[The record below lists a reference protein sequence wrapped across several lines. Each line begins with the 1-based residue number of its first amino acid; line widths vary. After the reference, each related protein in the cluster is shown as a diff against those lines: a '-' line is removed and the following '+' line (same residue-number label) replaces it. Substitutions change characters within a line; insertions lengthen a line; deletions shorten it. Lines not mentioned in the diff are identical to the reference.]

1 MKDTASSCMVVA
13 TLIAT
18 VMFAAAFSVPG
29 GNDDDTGRPIFLT
42 KKSFLVFAI
51 SDALAL
57 FSSATSILIFLSI
70 LTSRYAEEDF
80 LESLPNRLIIGLA
93 TLFIS
98 VATMMI
104 AFCATLFIVLGP
116 ELVWVANPMALVA
129 CVPSQGRKPNS
140 FLFPVSSTPGNLPVT
155 VFLSGHLPIS
165 QLSGTGTKEDP
176 RAPRHAHFHGRR
188 VRRFSGDA
196 PPPPASPAADQHPYL
211 PGSPI
216 RALHVPLLG
225 IFVSVSPPNSL
236 SGEVP
241 ATFSTPIPAR
251 ALGSVLLPFWCEN
264 YLSWSASVEL
274 WFMGQGYE
282 DHLVTQEADIPE
294 AYKTCFKFWTQA
306 KGLYTND
313 IQRLYKVASAI
324 VHLSQ
329 QDLDLSTYI
338 GQIASLKEQFL
349 TVMPLTPDVGAQQTQ
364 LDKFFMVLT
373 LIGLRPDLEPIRDQ
387 ILGSS
392 SVPSLDD
399 VFARLLRIS
408 STQTLP
414 SDSAS
419 DSSVL
424 VSQTTSRGGR
434 SGTRGRGQRPH
445 CTYCNKLGHTRDRC
459 YQLHGRPPR
468 TAHMAQSSDS
478 PLPQPPSSSASQ
490 TSQASIASVAQ
501 PGNASACLTHTSSLG
516 PWILDSGASDHLSG
530 NKDLFSS
537 ITTTSDLPTVTLA
550 NGSQTVAKGIGLA
563 LPLPSLPLTSVLYTP
578 ECPFNLISIS
588 KITRT
593 LNCSI
598 TFSDKFVT
606 LQDRSTGKTIGIG
619 RESQGLYHLTS
630 DSSPAVCISTD
641 APLLIHN
648 RLGHPSLSK
657 FQKMVPRFSTLS
669 SLPCESCQLGKHTR
683 VSFPKRLNNRA
694 KSPFELVHTDVWGPC
709 RTASTLGFQYFVT
722 FIDDYSRCTWLF
734 LMKNRAELFSIFQK
748 FYTEIQTQFNI
759 SIRVLRS
766 DNAREYF
773 SAQFTSFM
781 SHHGILHQSSCA
793 HTPQQNGVAERKNRH
808 LVETARTLLLH
819 SHVPFRFWG
828 DAVLTAC
835 YLINRMPSSVL
846 HDQIPHSLLFPDQPL
861 YFLPPRVFGCT
872 CFVHILTPGQ
882 DKLSAKAMKCL
893 FLGYSRLQ
901 KGYRCYSLETHR
913 YFISADVTFFE
924 DSPFFSTTSESLPVS
939 EVLPIPIVSPPDAMP
954 PRPLQ
959 VYHRRPRVVAPLP
972 FLRHLLTHFL
982 SLRLHLPRLCL
993 LLMTYPLLFGKAG
1006 DRQWWMK
1013 WLLCT
1018 LMALG
1023 NLVVLPSGKST
1034 VGCRW
1039 VYAVK
1044 VGPDGQVD
1052 RLKARL
1058 VAKGYTQVYGSDYGD
1073 TFSPVA
1079 KIASVRLLLSMAA
1092 MCSWPLYQL
1101 DIKNAFLH
1109 GDLARK
1115 FIWSNLLCIYLVVYV
1130 DDIVITGSDQDGI
1143 QKLKQHLFTHFQT
1156 KDLGKLKYFLG
1167 IEIAQSSSGVVLSQR
1182 KTGEPLGDPGRYRRL
1197 VGKLNYLTITR
1208 PDISFPVSVV
1218 SQFLQSP
1225 CDSHWDAVI
1234 RILRYIKSTPG
1245 QGVLYENRGHTQ
1257 VVGYTDADW
1266 AGSPTDRR
1274 STSGYCVFI
1283 GGNLISWKSKKQ
1295 DVVARSSAEAE
1306 YRAMALA
1313 TCELIWL
1320 RHLLQELR
1328 FGKDE
1333 QMKLICDNQAALH
1346 IASNPVFHERTKHIE
1361 VDCHFIRE
1369 KIASGCVATSFV
1381 NSNDQ
1386 LADIFTKS
1394 LRGRA
1399 ASNYVK
1405 GQMLWMLMIR
1415 LFKGKLCFFIYDVC
1429 FLSTTY
1435 LWPKSIVAHN
1445 FIQVIVEVPCKVR
1458 SQMGLGQCKKCYC
1471 KPTFD
1476 QAKYVCANSNFIE
1489 EKVNMLISSKLKEN
1503 HNSIYSGRASNILP
1517 MFLHNTLI
1525 SGFIAAERELPVTDG
1540 VLPAFQGRGVG
1551 LYTMAADSSSVDVIL
1566 DFLRRNRFTRA
1577 EAALR
1582 SELGNR
1588 PDLNGFLQKL
1598 TLEEKA
1604 DSGNVAGVEAANGDG
1619 SQAQGSGSKELV
1631 IVKEIECGERNKPPS
1646 GDATNMRSDKNFAFS
1661 KGSEDTVLDL
1671 YTWKFNADPYRN
1683 EGGSSGVSTK
1693 NNSNSNSVLELQVYE
1708 QSRYRIGELSDAVA
1722 SKDAKSGEEEIGF
1735 SGEKRGSWVGS
1746 SSEKDGKRKAEMGG
1760 IRAAIKEQVDE
1771 VGRALYFGKSQGSSE
1786 LKTISSLNFPL
1797 VLECQKEELPRLPPV
1812 KLKSEEKPLNISWEE
1827 KFEHEG
1833 CISNGDAYVVVGG
1846 KRTAGGSWLS
1856 VSQGIAEDTSDLV
1869 SGFATVGDGL
1879 SESIDY
1885 PNEYWDSDEYD
1896 DDDDVGYMR
1905 QPIEDETWFLA
1916 HEIDYPSDN
1925 EKGTGHG
1932 SVPDPQERGPTKDE
1946 DDDQSFAEEDSY
1958 FSGEQYFPAKHVA
1971 PVSASDDPIGLSVT
1985 EMDLSLRQM
1994 NLSMLRD
2001 GKVMNDCGR
2010 PRLDDNCMDDDQHG
2024 SVRSIGVGINSDAA
2038 DIGSEVKNHPDGGFS
2053 FPPPLRD
2060 GQLVQA
2066 SSSKSLWSNNCNAPT
2081 SDETDDCLNALM
2093 RNADMLASW
2102 RRKSSDSSPVKSSKD
2117 EIMLM
2122 LLDQRTLLPSTLSN
2136 YGYNERGHVKKEEDE
2151 KTGGAREEDP
2161 GVSLEDEEAAA
2172 VQEQVRQIKAQEE
2185 EFETFNLK
2193 IVHRKNR
2200 HVSPHLKNLLNY

>member
-1 MKDTASSCMVVA
+1 
-13 TLIAT
+13 
-18 VMFAAAFSVPG
+18 
-29 GNDDDTGRPIFLT
+29 
-42 KKSFLVFAI
+42 
-51 SDALAL
+51 
-57 FSSATSILIFLSI
+57 
-70 LTSRYAEEDF
+70 
-80 LESLPNRLIIGLA
+80 
-93 TLFIS
+93 
-98 VATMMI
+98 
-104 AFCATLFIVLGP
+104 
-116 ELVWVANPMALVA
+116 
-129 CVPSQGRKPNS
+129 
-140 FLFPVSSTPGNLPVT
+140 
-155 VFLSGHLPIS
+155 
-165 QLSGTGTKEDP
+165 
-176 RAPRHAHFHGRR
+176 
-188 VRRFSGDA
+188 
-196 PPPPASPAADQHPYL
+196 
-211 PGSPI
+211 
-216 RALHVPLLG
+216 
-225 IFVSVSPPNSL
+225 
-236 SGEVP
+236 
-241 ATFSTPIPAR
+241 
-251 ALGSVLLPFWCEN
+251 
-264 YLSWSASVEL
+264 
-274 WFMGQGYE
+274 MGQGYE
-282 DHLVTQEADIPE
+282 DHLITQEADIPE
-294 AYKTCFKFWTQA
+294 VDRVQWRKIDAQLCSVLWQSPT
-306 KGLYTND
+306 G
-313 IQRLYKVASAI
+313 
-324 VHLSQ
+324 
-329 QDLDLSTYI
+329 LDLSTYI

-459 YQLHGRPPR
+459 YQLHGRPP
-468 TAHMAQSSDS
+468 A
-478 PLPQPPSSSASQ
+478 LPIWP
-490 TSQASIASVAQ
+490 T
-501 PGNASACLTHTSSLG
+501 GNASACLTHTSSLG

-530 NKDLFSS
+530 
-537 ITTTSDLPTVTLA
+537 
-550 NGSQTVAKGIGLA
+550 
-563 LPLPSLPLTSVLYTP
+563 P
-578 ECPFNLISIS
+578 EYGE
-588 KITRT
+588 
-593 LNCSI
+593 
-598 TFSDKFVT
+598 D
-606 LQDRSTGKTIGIG
+606 DGIG

-630 DSSPAVCISTD
+630 DSSPAICISTD

-722 FIDDYSRCTWLF
+722 FIDDYSR
-734 LMKNRAELFSIFQK
+734 S
-748 FYTEIQTQFNI
+748 
-759 SIRVLRS
+759 
-766 DNAREYF
+766 
-773 SAQFTSFM
+773 QFTSFM

-819 SHVPFRFWG
+819 NHVPFRFWG
-828 DAVLTAC
+828 GRCSYAC

-954 PRPLQ
+954 LDHFRFII
-959 VYHRRPRVVAPLP
+959 VALVSLLLSL

-993 LLMTYPLLFGKAG
+993 LLMTYPLLFGKSTHEALSHPG
-1006 DRQWWMK
+1006 WRQAMVDE
-1013 WLLCT
+1013 
-1018 LMALG
+1018 MAALHSNG
-1023 NLVVLPSGKST
+1023 TWDLVVLPSGKST

-1073 TFSPVA
+1073 TFSLLP
-1079 KIASVRLLLSMAA
+1079 RLLLSA
-1092 MCSWPLYQL
+1092 CFCPWLLCGESGLVCRLRRSLYGLKQSPRAWFSRFSSVVQEFGML
-1101 DIKNAFLH
+1101 RSTADHSVFYHHNSL
-1109 GDLARK
+1109 GQ
-1115 FIWSNLLCIYLVVYV
+1115 CIYLVVYV

-1182 KTGEPLGDPGRYRRL
+1182 KYALDILEETGMLDCKPVDTPMDPNVKLVPGQGEPLGDPGRYRRL

-1394 LRGRA
+1394 LRGPRIKYIC
-1399 ASNYVK
+1399 N
-1405 GQMLWMLMIR
+1405 
-1415 LFKGKLCFFIYDVC
+1415 KLGAYDV
-1429 FLSTTY
+1429 Y
-1435 LWPKSIVAHN
+1435 A
-1445 FIQVIVEVPCKVR
+1445 
-1458 SQMGLGQCKKCYC
+1458 
-1471 KPTFD
+1471 
-1476 QAKYVCANSNFIE
+1476 
-1489 EKVNMLISSKLKEN
+1489 
-1503 HNSIYSGRASNILP
+1503 
-1517 MFLHNTLI
+1517 
-1525 SGFIAAERELPVTDG
+1525 
-1540 VLPAFQGRGVG
+1540 PA
-1551 LYTMAADSSSVDVIL
+1551 
-1566 DFLRRNRFTRA
+1566 
-1577 EAALR
+1577 
-1582 SELGNR
+1582 
-1588 PDLNGFLQKL
+1588 
-1598 TLEEKA
+1598 
-1604 DSGNVAGVEAANGDG
+1604 
-1619 SQAQGSGSKELV
+1619 
-1631 IVKEIECGERNKPPS
+1631 
-1646 GDATNMRSDKNFAFS
+1646 
-1661 KGSEDTVLDL
+1661 
-1671 YTWKFNADPYRN
+1671 
-1683 EGGSSGVSTK
+1683 
-1693 NNSNSNSVLELQVYE
+1693 
-1708 QSRYRIGELSDAVA
+1708 
-1722 SKDAKSGEEEIGF
+1722 
-1735 SGEKRGSWVGS
+1735 
-1746 SSEKDGKRKAEMGG
+1746 
-1760 IRAAIKEQVDE
+1760 
-1771 VGRALYFGKSQGSSE
+1771 
-1786 LKTISSLNFPL
+1786 
-1797 VLECQKEELPRLPPV
+1797 
-1812 KLKSEEKPLNISWEE
+1812 
-1827 KFEHEG
+1827 
-1833 CISNGDAYVVVGG
+1833 
-1846 KRTAGGSWLS
+1846 
-1856 VSQGIAEDTSDLV
+1856 
-1869 SGFATVGDGL
+1869 
-1879 SESIDY
+1879 
-1885 PNEYWDSDEYD
+1885 
-1896 DDDDVGYMR
+1896 
-1905 QPIEDETWFLA
+1905 
-1916 HEIDYPSDN
+1916 
-1925 EKGTGHG
+1925 
-1932 SVPDPQERGPTKDE
+1932 
-1946 DDDQSFAEEDSY
+1946 
-1958 FSGEQYFPAKHVA
+1958 
-1971 PVSASDDPIGLSVT
+1971 
-1985 EMDLSLRQM
+1985 
-1994 NLSMLRD
+1994 
-2001 GKVMNDCGR
+2001 
-2010 PRLDDNCMDDDQHG
+2010 
-2024 SVRSIGVGINSDAA
+2024 
-2038 DIGSEVKNHPDGGFS
+2038 
-2053 FPPPLRD
+2053 
-2060 GQLVQA
+2060 
-2066 SSSKSLWSNNCNAPT
+2066 
-2081 SDETDDCLNALM
+2081 
-2093 RNADMLASW
+2093 
-2102 RRKSSDSSPVKSSKD
+2102 
-2117 EIMLM
+2117 
-2122 LLDQRTLLPSTLSN
+2122 
-2136 YGYNERGHVKKEEDE
+2136 
-2151 KTGGAREEDP
+2151 
-2161 GVSLEDEEAAA
+2161 
-2172 VQEQVRQIKAQEE
+2172 
-2185 EFETFNLK
+2185 
-2193 IVHRKNR
+2193 
-2200 HVSPHLKNLLNY
+2200 

>member
-1 MKDTASSCMVVA
+1 MTTKNS
-13 TLIAT
+13 I
-18 VMFAAAFSVPG
+18 FSAV
-29 GNDDDTGRPIFLT
+29 
-42 KKSFLVFAI
+42 I
-51 SDALAL
+51 S
-57 FSSATSILIFLSI
+57 
-70 LTSRYAEEDF
+70 
-80 LESLPNRLIIGLA
+80 
-93 TLFIS
+93 
-98 VATMMI
+98 
-104 AFCATLFIVLGP
+104 
-116 ELVWVANPMALVA
+116 
-129 CVPSQGRKPNS
+129 
-140 FLFPVSSTPGNLPVT
+140 
-155 VFLSGHLPIS
+155 
-165 QLSGTGTKEDP
+165 
-176 RAPRHAHFHGRR
+176 
-188 VRRFSGDA
+188 
-196 PPPPASPAADQHPYL
+196 
-211 PGSPI
+211 GSPMI
-216 RALHVPLLG
+216 TSEKLV
-225 IFVSVSPPNSL
+225 
-236 SGEVP
+236 
-241 ATFSTPIPAR
+241 
-251 ALGSVLLPFWCEN
+251 GSDN

-282 DHLVTQEADIPE
+282 DHLITQEADIPE
-294 AYKTCFKFWTQA
+294 VDRVQWRKIDAQLCSVLWQSVDPKILLHLRAYKTCFKFWTQA

-338 GQIASLKEQFL
+338 GQIASLKEEFL

-373 LIGLRPDLEPIRDQ
+373 LIGLRPDLEPVRDQ

-414 SDSAS
+414 FDSTS

-424 VSQTTSRGGR
+424 VSQTNSRGGR

-468 TAHMAQSSDS
+468 TAHVAQSSDS

-490 TSQASIASVAQ
+490 ASVASVAQ

-537 ITTTSDLPTVTLA
+537 ITTTSALPTVTLA

-748 FYTEIQTQFNI
+748 FYAEIQTQFNI

-773 SAQFTSFM
+773 SAPFTSFM

-819 SHVPFRFWG
+819 SNVPFRFWG

-972 FLRHLLTHFL
+972 FAEAPADSLPIPSASPTPALPSPNDLPIAVRKGTRSTRNPHPIYNFL
-982 SLRLHLPRLCL
+982 SYHRLSSPYSAFVSAISSVSLPKSTHEALSH
-993 LLMTYPLLFGKAG
+993 PGW
-1006 DRQWWMK
+1006 RQAMVDE
-1013 WLLCT
+1013 
-1018 LMALG
+1018 MAALHSNG
-1023 NLVVLPSGKST
+1023 TWDLVVLPSGKST

-1109 GDLARK
+1109 GDLAEEVYMEQPPGFVAQGESGLVCRLRRSLYGLK
-1115 FIWSNLLCIYLVVYV
+1115 QSPRAWFSRFSSVVQEFGMLRSTADHSVFYHHNSLGQCIYLVVYV

-1167 IEIAQSSSGVVLSQR
+1167 IEIAQSSSAVVLSQR
-1182 KTGEPLGDPGRYRRL
+1182 KYALDILEETGMLDCKPVDTPMDPNVKLVPGQGEPLGDPGRYRRL

-1320 RHLLQELR
+1320 RHLLRELR

-1394 LRGRA
+1394 LRGPRIKYIC
-1399 ASNYVK
+1399 N
-1405 GQMLWMLMIR
+1405 
-1415 LFKGKLCFFIYDVC
+1415 KLGAYDV
-1429 FLSTTY
+1429 Y
-1435 LWPKSIVAHN
+1435 A
-1445 FIQVIVEVPCKVR
+1445 
-1458 SQMGLGQCKKCYC
+1458 
-1471 KPTFD
+1471 
-1476 QAKYVCANSNFIE
+1476 
-1489 EKVNMLISSKLKEN
+1489 
-1503 HNSIYSGRASNILP
+1503 
-1517 MFLHNTLI
+1517 
-1525 SGFIAAERELPVTDG
+1525 
-1540 VLPAFQGRGVG
+1540 PA
-1551 LYTMAADSSSVDVIL
+1551 
-1566 DFLRRNRFTRA
+1566 
-1577 EAALR
+1577 
-1582 SELGNR
+1582 
-1588 PDLNGFLQKL
+1588 
-1598 TLEEKA
+1598 
-1604 DSGNVAGVEAANGDG
+1604 
-1619 SQAQGSGSKELV
+1619 
-1631 IVKEIECGERNKPPS
+1631 
-1646 GDATNMRSDKNFAFS
+1646 
-1661 KGSEDTVLDL
+1661 
-1671 YTWKFNADPYRN
+1671 
-1683 EGGSSGVSTK
+1683 
-1693 NNSNSNSVLELQVYE
+1693 
-1708 QSRYRIGELSDAVA
+1708 
-1722 SKDAKSGEEEIGF
+1722 
-1735 SGEKRGSWVGS
+1735 
-1746 SSEKDGKRKAEMGG
+1746 
-1760 IRAAIKEQVDE
+1760 
-1771 VGRALYFGKSQGSSE
+1771 
-1786 LKTISSLNFPL
+1786 
-1797 VLECQKEELPRLPPV
+1797 
-1812 KLKSEEKPLNISWEE
+1812 
-1827 KFEHEG
+1827 
-1833 CISNGDAYVVVGG
+1833 
-1846 KRTAGGSWLS
+1846 
-1856 VSQGIAEDTSDLV
+1856 
-1869 SGFATVGDGL
+1869 
-1879 SESIDY
+1879 
-1885 PNEYWDSDEYD
+1885 
-1896 DDDDVGYMR
+1896 
-1905 QPIEDETWFLA
+1905 
-1916 HEIDYPSDN
+1916 
-1925 EKGTGHG
+1925 
-1932 SVPDPQERGPTKDE
+1932 
-1946 DDDQSFAEEDSY
+1946 
-1958 FSGEQYFPAKHVA
+1958 
-1971 PVSASDDPIGLSVT
+1971 
-1985 EMDLSLRQM
+1985 
-1994 NLSMLRD
+1994 
-2001 GKVMNDCGR
+2001 
-2010 PRLDDNCMDDDQHG
+2010 
-2024 SVRSIGVGINSDAA
+2024 
-2038 DIGSEVKNHPDGGFS
+2038 
-2053 FPPPLRD
+2053 
-2060 GQLVQA
+2060 
-2066 SSSKSLWSNNCNAPT
+2066 
-2081 SDETDDCLNALM
+2081 
-2093 RNADMLASW
+2093 
-2102 RRKSSDSSPVKSSKD
+2102 
-2117 EIMLM
+2117 
-2122 LLDQRTLLPSTLSN
+2122 
-2136 YGYNERGHVKKEEDE
+2136 
-2151 KTGGAREEDP
+2151 
-2161 GVSLEDEEAAA
+2161 
-2172 VQEQVRQIKAQEE
+2172 
-2185 EFETFNLK
+2185 
-2193 IVHRKNR
+2193 
-2200 HVSPHLKNLLNY
+2200 

>member
-1 MKDTASSCMVVA
+1 MTTKNQIFT
-13 TLIAT
+13 
-18 VMFAAAFSVPG
+18 SV
-29 GNDDDTGRPIFLT
+29 
-42 KKSFLVFAI
+42 
-51 SDALAL
+51 
-57 FSSATSILIFLSI
+57 
-70 LTSRYAEEDF
+70 
-80 LESLPNRLIIGLA
+80 
-93 TLFIS
+93 
-98 VATMMI
+98 
-104 AFCATLFIVLGP
+104 
-116 ELVWVANPMALVA
+116 
-129 CVPSQGRKPNS
+129 
-140 FLFPVSSTPGNLPVT
+140 
-155 VFLSGHLPIS
+155 LSGSPLITSEKLVGRGRYPEVDHVQWRKIDA
-165 QLSGTGTKEDP
+165 QLCSVLWQSVDP
-176 RAPRHAHFHGRR
+176 RI
-188 VRRFSGDA
+188 
-196 PPPPASPAADQHPYL
+196 L
-211 PGSPI
+211 
-216 RALHVPLLG
+216 LHL
-225 IFVSVSPPNSL
+225 
-236 SGEVP
+236 
-241 ATFSTPIPAR
+241 
-251 ALGSVLLPFWCEN
+251 
-264 YLSWSASVEL
+264 
-274 WFMGQGYE
+274 Q
-282 DHLVTQEADIPE
+282 

-399 VFARLLRIS
+399 VFARLPRLL

-501 PGNASACLTHTSSLG
+501 
-516 PWILDSGASDHLSG
+516 
-530 NKDLFSS
+530 
-537 ITTTSDLPTVTLA
+537 LA

-722 FIDDYSRCTWLF
+722 FIDDYSR
-734 LMKNRAELFSIFQK
+734 S
-748 FYTEIQTQFNI
+748 
-759 SIRVLRS
+759 
-766 DNAREYF
+766 
-773 SAQFTSFM
+773 QFTSFM

-835 YLINRMPSSVL
+835 YLINRQAFRQSHEVP
-846 HDQIPHSLLFPDQPL
+846 LLGIFQ
-861 YFLPPRVFGCT
+861 
-872 CFVHILTPGQ
+872 
-882 DKLSAKAMKCL
+882 
-893 FLGYSRLQ
+893 
-901 KGYRCYSLETHR
+901 
-913 YFISADVTFFE
+913 
-924 DSPFFSTTSESLPVS
+924 TSEGFV
-939 EVLPIPIVSPPDAMP
+939 VIPLRLIGTLSPLIYA

-972 FLRHLLTHFL
+972 FPEAPAD
-982 SLRLHLPRLCL
+982 SLPI
-993 LLMTYPLLFGKAG
+993 PSASP
-1006 DRQWWMK
+1006 
-1013 WLLCT
+1013 
-1018 LMALG
+1018 APA
-1023 NLVVLPSGKST
+1023 LPSPNDLPIAVRK

-1109 GDLARK
+1109 GDLAEEVYMEQPPGFVAQGESGLVCRLRRSLYGLK
-1115 FIWSNLLCIYLVVYV
+1115 QSPRAWFSRFSSVVQEFGMLRSTADHSVFYHHNSLGQCIYLVVYV
-1130 DDIVITGSDQDGI
+1130 DDIVITGSDQD
-1143 QKLKQHLFTHFQT
+1143 
-1156 KDLGKLKYFLG
+1156 
-1167 IEIAQSSSGVVLSQR
+1167 AQSSSGVVLSQR
-1182 KTGEPLGDPGRYRRL
+1182 KYALDILEETGMLDCKPVDTPMDPNVKLVPGQGEPLGDPGRYRRL

-1394 LRGRA
+1394 LRGPRIKYIC
-1399 ASNYVK
+1399 N
-1405 GQMLWMLMIR
+1405 
-1415 LFKGKLCFFIYDVC
+1415 KLGAYDV
-1429 FLSTTY
+1429 Y
-1435 LWPKSIVAHN
+1435 A
-1445 FIQVIVEVPCKVR
+1445 
-1458 SQMGLGQCKKCYC
+1458 
-1471 KPTFD
+1471 
-1476 QAKYVCANSNFIE
+1476 
-1489 EKVNMLISSKLKEN
+1489 
-1503 HNSIYSGRASNILP
+1503 
-1517 MFLHNTLI
+1517 
-1525 SGFIAAERELPVTDG
+1525 
-1540 VLPAFQGRGVG
+1540 PA
-1551 LYTMAADSSSVDVIL
+1551 
-1566 DFLRRNRFTRA
+1566 
-1577 EAALR
+1577 
-1582 SELGNR
+1582 
-1588 PDLNGFLQKL
+1588 
-1598 TLEEKA
+1598 
-1604 DSGNVAGVEAANGDG
+1604 
-1619 SQAQGSGSKELV
+1619 
-1631 IVKEIECGERNKPPS
+1631 
-1646 GDATNMRSDKNFAFS
+1646 
-1661 KGSEDTVLDL
+1661 
-1671 YTWKFNADPYRN
+1671 
-1683 EGGSSGVSTK
+1683 
-1693 NNSNSNSVLELQVYE
+1693 
-1708 QSRYRIGELSDAVA
+1708 
-1722 SKDAKSGEEEIGF
+1722 
-1735 SGEKRGSWVGS
+1735 
-1746 SSEKDGKRKAEMGG
+1746 
-1760 IRAAIKEQVDE
+1760 
-1771 VGRALYFGKSQGSSE
+1771 
-1786 LKTISSLNFPL
+1786 
-1797 VLECQKEELPRLPPV
+1797 
-1812 KLKSEEKPLNISWEE
+1812 
-1827 KFEHEG
+1827 
-1833 CISNGDAYVVVGG
+1833 
-1846 KRTAGGSWLS
+1846 
-1856 VSQGIAEDTSDLV
+1856 
-1869 SGFATVGDGL
+1869 
-1879 SESIDY
+1879 
-1885 PNEYWDSDEYD
+1885 
-1896 DDDDVGYMR
+1896 
-1905 QPIEDETWFLA
+1905 
-1916 HEIDYPSDN
+1916 
-1925 EKGTGHG
+1925 
-1932 SVPDPQERGPTKDE
+1932 
-1946 DDDQSFAEEDSY
+1946 
-1958 FSGEQYFPAKHVA
+1958 
-1971 PVSASDDPIGLSVT
+1971 
-1985 EMDLSLRQM
+1985 
-1994 NLSMLRD
+1994 
-2001 GKVMNDCGR
+2001 
-2010 PRLDDNCMDDDQHG
+2010 
-2024 SVRSIGVGINSDAA
+2024 
-2038 DIGSEVKNHPDGGFS
+2038 
-2053 FPPPLRD
+2053 
-2060 GQLVQA
+2060 
-2066 SSSKSLWSNNCNAPT
+2066 
-2081 SDETDDCLNALM
+2081 
-2093 RNADMLASW
+2093 
-2102 RRKSSDSSPVKSSKD
+2102 
-2117 EIMLM
+2117 
-2122 LLDQRTLLPSTLSN
+2122 
-2136 YGYNERGHVKKEEDE
+2136 
-2151 KTGGAREEDP
+2151 
-2161 GVSLEDEEAAA
+2161 
-2172 VQEQVRQIKAQEE
+2172 
-2185 EFETFNLK
+2185 
-2193 IVHRKNR
+2193 
-2200 HVSPHLKNLLNY
+2200 